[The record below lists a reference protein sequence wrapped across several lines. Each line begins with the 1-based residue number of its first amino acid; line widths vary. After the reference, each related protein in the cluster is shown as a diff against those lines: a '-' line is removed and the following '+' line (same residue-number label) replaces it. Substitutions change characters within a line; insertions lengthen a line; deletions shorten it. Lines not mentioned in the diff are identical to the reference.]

1 MEHRPRPDLDRAPL
15 ALRDGIVRLEV
26 YVETTSVEVYTNDGR
41 VVITDQVFPADDSDR
56 IAVFAERG
64 TARLLDLAV
73 TPVMDDTALERHAL

>member
-1 MEHRPRPDLDRAPL
+1 
-15 ALRDGIVRLEV
+15 
-26 YVETTSVEVYTNDGR
+26 